1 MSSYYKVQKEKDCK
15 KGKFLIMINLHFH
28 KAEPVPFYV
37 NAVFSLYKCS
47 KCGKVLLVN
56 RHTGYRKWM
65 SKERALYQAYKS
77 ETGL

>member
-1 MSSYYKVQKEKDCK
+1 
-15 KGKFLIMINLHFH
+15 MITFHFH

-37 NAVFSLYKCS
+37 NTVFSLYRCG

-56 RHTGYRKWM
+56 RYTGYCKWL
-65 SKERALYQAYKS
+65 SEEKALHQAYKS